1 MIYYYGPVPHVTEQ
15 DFRHHYDVFLVKR
28 KHRWGI
34 FGYRQP
40 QKKKYHSE
48 RYDTNKEK
56 KTFPG
61 NRLVLAPSCFFY
73 PRLLVPYSSYYTRF
87 LVKLV
92 SVVGILG
99 AASKNP
105 KS

>member
-1 MIYYYGPVPHVTEQ
+1 MGHFWVPATTKNNNTIPKGMIQ
-15 DFRHHYDVFLVKR
+15 
-28 KHRWGI
+28 I
-34 FGYRQP
+34 
-40 QKKKYHSE
+40 KKKM
-48 RYDTNKEK
+48 
-56 KTFPG
+56 FPG

-73 PRLLVPYSSYYTRF
+73 PRLLVLYSSYHTQF

-105 KS
+105 K